1 VLKILISLVIGLVIG
16 GGITFS
22 LMSEKNNNPNTT
34 EVYAVCPT
42 TNAEDKNIN
51 NNLQQENIALL
62 AALKNAKAEL
72 NKASASSSANPNTA
86 KVTPD
91 CTADVNSAISAFN
104 EKDKIVNELKNAK
117 SLHDYDTNLYN
128 QFISEEP
135 NEIWAKSVE
144 DKFFNL
150 LNKNH
155 ETQAIVISSLDCRAK
170 TCKIKTP
177 VTDQS
182 AKNRVMEVM
191 SEPSFLKAL
200 GFNKA
205 TTRPAMEN
213 TGGEM
218 TFYISNNQ

>member
-1 VLKILISLVIGLVIG
+1 MLKTLISLIIGLAIG
-16 GGITFS
+16 AGVTFS
-22 LMSEKNNNPNTT
+22 LMR
-34 EVYAVCPT
+34 EVNHNQNIQEFSASCPT
-42 TNAEDKNIN
+42 TNSESKNL

-62 AALKNAKAEL
+62 AALKNTKAEL
-72 NKASASSSANPNTA
+72 NKASASSSANHDTA
-86 KVTPD
+86 KITPD
-91 CTADVNSAISAFN
+91 CTADVNNAMSVLN

-135 NEIWAKSVE
+135 NEVWAKNIE
-144 DKFFNL
+144 NKFYNSF
-150 LNKNH
+150 NKNPDA
-155 ETQAIVISSLDCRAK
+155 QAIVISSLDCRSR

-191 SEPSFLKAL
+191 SEPSFLKSL
-200 GFNKA
+200 GFNNA
-205 TTRPAMEN
+205 TTRPAMEI

-218 TFYISNNQ
+218 TFYISSN